1 MWLQKGKSS
10 LLLSPLHFSVR
21 WIISI
26 YLKSSSPIT
35 YLPNSL
41 SDFAMWWWCR
51 DRFPMTTQNWWSI
64 RTQFGQFRHRNV
76 SAGGSNSYNNWILE
90 REIGKYLAS
99 KPWQNMQLEKSEPF
113 NNTSSTNKWTFSMIQ
128 WFWTLY
134 WSVTLGLGFAEQ
146 SRSVGI
152 WFPEQ
157 LNLLNRLQLIIVA
170 MSAVYIR
177 LSVTVQCTALQLYSI
192 ELSTYL
198 CNVSHFLHT
207 RAFTIKN
214 LLRYY
219 AKQ

>member
-1 MWLQKGKSS
+1 
-10 LLLSPLHFSVR
+10 
-21 WIISI
+21 
-26 YLKSSSPIT
+26 
-35 YLPNSL
+35 
-41 SDFAMWWWCR
+41 MWWWRR
-51 DRFPMTTQNWWSI
+51 DRFPMTTHNWWSI

-157 LNLLNRLQLIIVA
+157 LNLLNESQLIIAAV
-170 MSAVYIR
+170 SGVYIR
-177 LSVTVQCTALQLYSI
+177 LSVTVQCTAPQLYPL
-192 ELSTYL
+192 ELSTNL

-207 RAFTIKN
+207 SAFTIKN

>member
-152 WFPEQ
+152 QNMISWAAEPVEWSPAD
-157 LNLLNRLQLIIVA
+157 NCGCV
-170 MSAVYIR
+170 
-177 LSVTVQCTALQLYSI
+177 CCLY
-192 ELSTYL
+192 
-198 CNVSHFLHT
+198 
-207 RAFTIKN
+207 
-214 LLRYY
+214 
-219 AKQ
+219 